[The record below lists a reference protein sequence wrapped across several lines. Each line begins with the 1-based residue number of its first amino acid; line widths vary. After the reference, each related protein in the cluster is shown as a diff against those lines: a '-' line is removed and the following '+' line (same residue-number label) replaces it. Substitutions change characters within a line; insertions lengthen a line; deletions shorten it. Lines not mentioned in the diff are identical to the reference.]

1 MDESWRMRMRM
12 PTAETET
19 TVVPNLPRR
28 RSTEE
33 NSHSRKPISDNTL
46 LDPEDFN
53 DVFGGPPRTILSHH
67 FSGCTEFSR
76 SFSSTGFFYEDI
88 FRPPEKFGSVSGRS
102 GRSLPEFRIPVSR
115 GGQQRRSDHNH
126 NHNHNQYGVHLGFYN
141 DIFGCNDEKVV
152 RSRTRSK
159 TSSSSVLSSEDL
171 SPLRPAFCVDGD
183 NDVSFFASKLRPIN
197 VGSRWTST
205 RKVPEHYQRQMSVPI
220 FSGNQLMCSTENDYN
235 ENFRSS
241 PFRFC
246 RKNSSPETLE
256 PISNTS
262 IRVSTEDTE
271 LNSPSSVVST
281 VCEEPK
287 DKANEMF
294 QQHETDQEED
304 EDTRSYVI
312 EINFDHREG
321 TCEAIGVDEAIA
333 WAKEKFQTHCSE
345 NNSSTQDQVKEPSAE
360 EMIDEHRLEEEQMD
374 GHGSTKGPPVEMEAQ
389 LVDENIRLWSTGKEA
404 DIQILWPDSGWLA
417 IPISNLIKS
426 CQVKKAYQRAQLCL
440 HPDKLQQRGATIPQ
454 KYVAEKAFSVLQ
466 DAWAAFISQDVP
478 SSKNYG

>member
-1 MDESWRMRMRM
+1 MDESWRMRMGM

-19 TVVPNLPRR
+19 TVKPNLPRR

-33 NSHSRKPISDNTL
+33 TSHSRKPISDDTL

-53 DVFGGPPRTILSHH
+53 DVFGGPPRTILSHQ

-88 FRPPEKFGSVSGRS
+88 FRRPEKVGSVSGRS
-102 GRSLPEFRIPVSR
+102 GRSLPEFRIPASR
-115 GGQQRRSDHNH
+115 GGQQRRSD
-126 NHNHNQYGVHLGFYN
+126 HNHNQYGVHLGFYN
-141 DIFGCNDEKVV
+141 DIFGWNDEKVV
-152 RSRTRSK
+152 R
-159 TSSSSVLSSEDL
+159 
-171 SPLRPAFCVDGD
+171 PAVCVDGD

-205 RKVPEHYQRQMSVPI
+205 RKVPEHYQRQKSVPI
-220 FSGNQLMCSTENDYN
+220 FAGNQSMCSTENDYN

-241 PFRFC
+241 PFGFY

-256 PISNTS
+256 PISNIS

-271 LNSPSSVVST
+271 LNSPSSVVSS

-287 DKANEMF
+287 DKANDVF
-294 QQHETDQEED
+294 HQHETDQEED

-360 EMIDEHRLEEEQMD
+360 EILDEHRLEEEQID

-389 LVDENIRLWSTGKEA
+389 LVDENIRLWSSGKEA
-404 DIQILWPDSGWLA
+404 DIRFYGLTVVGFA

-426 CQVKKAYQRAQLCL
+426 CQVKKAYQRAQVMSTSGQAAAKGSHDPTKIRSREGIFSSSGCL
-440 HPDKLQQRGATIPQ
+440 GCIHLPRCTVVEELLMIMAGSYSKLYST
-454 KYVAEKAFSVLQ
+454 V
-466 DAWAAFISQDVP
+466 
-478 SSKNYG
+478 